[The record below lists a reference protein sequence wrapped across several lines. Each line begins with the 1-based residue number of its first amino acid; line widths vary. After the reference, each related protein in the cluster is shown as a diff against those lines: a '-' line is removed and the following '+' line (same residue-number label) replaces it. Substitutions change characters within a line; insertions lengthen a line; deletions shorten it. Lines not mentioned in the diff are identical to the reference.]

1 MSHAHTTGV
10 AMGLGE
16 LWDDG
21 KKLVG
26 DVVEVGKDVMMAP
39 AEIAHW
45 VLTQMFGGGEADLQK
60 IAAELAKLST
70 EMDGLT
76 KEINSSLGQLTWH
89 GPAADA
95 FAKVANGRVKE
106 MNKVSDDLS
115 ALGKSVDRLAKV
127 Y

>member
-1 MSHAHTTGV
+1 MGV
-10 AMGLGE
+10 LGE

-60 IAAELAKLST
+60 IAAELAKLSK
-70 EMDGLT
+70 ELDGLT
-76 KEINSSLGQLTWH
+76 GEVNTALGNLTWH
-89 GPAADA
+89 GPSSDA
-95 FAKVANGRVKE
+95 FVRVAHGRVKE
-106 MNKVSDDLS
+106 MNKISDDLS
-115 ALGKSVDRLAKV
+115 TLGQAVTRLSQV